1 MKNYYHILGLESNAS
16 KDEIK
21 KAYRTYATKFHPD
34 KQNGDKFF
42 EERFKEILEAYEI
55 LSDDS
60 KRANYDSKRT
70 SDYSKGTS
78 ANNRQSYS
86 KAESDINKEREQKER
101 REKQDREEKA
111 RQEREERARL
121 EREERAR
128 QERAR
133 LENAKKIREENI
145 KARRNK
151 IYYTS
156 KDLSVNGM
164 YIYKDGKSFLI
175 DNYDSVVLRKDD
187 SSSFVFVGIVLII
200 IGILTIAF
208 FIGIFLLI
216 LGIFGLFHKEYFIVL
231 VNEYGDTPLIKGN
244 KQKMKRI
251 ANKINKAFE
260 AKNKYAT

>member
-1 MKNYYHILGLESNAS
+1 MKNYYQILGLESNAS

-70 SDYSKGTS
+70 SDYTKGTS
-78 ANNRQSYS
+78 ANNKQSYS
-86 KAESDINKEREQKER
+86 KSESDINREREQKER
-101 REKQDREEKA
+101 KEKEEREKQQREEKA
-111 RQEREERARL
+111 RQEREERAR
-121 EREERAR
+121 
-128 QERAR
+128 QENEKRI
-133 LENAKKIREENI
+133 LGENI

-164 YIYKDGKSFLI
+164 YIYKDGKSYLI
-175 DNYDSVVLRKDD
+175 DNYDSVALRKDD
-187 SSSFVFVGIVLII
+187 DSNFVFAGILLII
-200 IGILTIAF
+200 IGILTIAI

-216 LGIFGLFHKEYFIVL
+216 LGIFALFSKEYFIVL
-231 VNEYGDTPLIKGN
+231 VNEYGDVPLIKGN
-244 KQKMKRI
+244 KRKLKRI

-260 AKNKYAT
+260 TKNKYAT

>member
-1 MKNYYHILGLESNAS
+1 MTNYYQILGLESNAS

-60 KRANYDSKRT
+60 KRANYDSKKT
-70 SDYSKGTS
+70 SDYSKS
-78 ANNRQSYS
+78 
-86 KAESDINKEREQKER
+86 ESDINREKEQKKQ
-101 REKQDREEKA
+101 REKDREERAKQYREEKA
-111 RQEREERARL
+111 KQENE
-121 EREERAR
+121 
-128 QERAR
+128 
-133 LENAKKIREENI
+133 KKIREENI
-145 KARRNK
+145 KARRNQ

-156 KDLSVNGM
+156 KHLSINGM
-164 YIYKDGKSFLI
+164 YIYNDGKSYLI

-187 SSSFVFVGIVLII
+187 NSNFVFVGIILII

-208 FIGIFLLI
+208 FIGTFLLI
-216 LGIFGLFHKEYFIVL
+216 LGVFGVFHKEYFIVL

-251 ANKINKAFE
+251 ADKINRAFE
-260 AKNKYAT
+260 TKNIYAK